1 MADREETHPEDLGA
15 GLDLALG
22 VLEAQLAEH
31 RIGDPRLR
39 WLARRGLGIGCS
51 DLPAVW
57 LALGLA
63 TLQQRRDALEYLHQR
78 ADWFHAR
85 RAGDAPKEPAVA
97 TQARRGRHREPDL
110 FKHWIN
116 ALKNGRAAIPAEA
129 DVDPRTVVHVEAHPT
144 LQRLLPFIDR
154 HERRLWDSTD
164 AVALTHDRRL
174 VVVQG
179 KCIVQRLAPTEC
191 PWYWSL
197 QVQGEIAVTDA
208 DYGLVICGEGWAAP
222 HGDDWRMHVK
232 SDSIR
237 PYLVERDDAL
247 IATIRRTVRE
257 SWDRI
262 VGLRERAAERLERP

>member
-1 MADREETHPEDLGA
+1 MPDREESHPEDLGVGA
-15 GLDLALG
+15 DLAIE

-31 RIGDPRLR
+31 RIGDPRAR
-39 WLARRGLGIGCS
+39 WLARRGLGVGCS

-63 TLQQRRDALEYLHQR
+63 SLQERREALEYLHQR
-78 ADWFHAR
+78 ADWFHVR
-85 RAGDAPKEPAVA
+85 KAGTGPREPRVA
-97 TQARRGRHREPDL
+97 KDARRGRHREPDL
-110 FKHWIN
+110 FKHWI
-116 ALKNGRAAIPAEA
+116 ASLKAGRSSIPVEAEI
-129 DVDPRTVVHVEAHPT
+129 DPRTVVHIEAHPT
-144 LQRLLPFIDR
+144 LQRLLPITDR

-179 KCIVQRLAPTEC
+179 KCIVQPIAPTTC

-208 DYGLVICGEGWAAP
+208 DFGLVICGEGWSAQ
-222 HGDDWRMHVK
+222 HGDDWRMHVR

-237 PYLVERDDAL
+237 AYLVARDDAL
-247 IATIRRTVRE
+247 IATIRRTVHE
-257 SWDRI
+257 CWDRI
-262 VGLRERAAERLERP
+262 VGLRERAAIRLES